1 MSKSFILNNKKVI
14 KENGL
19 PYFIA
24 ELNSSH
30 FGDTENAKDMI
41 AAAKNAG
48 ADCVKFQSWS
58 ASSLYSKNYYKEN
71 PIAERFFKKFSLD
84 EDQLIE
90 LCSFCN
96 QIGIDFASTPYSD
109 EEVEYLLEKCKVPF
123 IKIAS
128 MEINNHEFLKFI
140 ASKKTA
146 IILSTGMSTY
156 DEIIDAVEVIKSSGN
171 ENLAVLH
178 CVSIYPLD
186 PAQANLNNIIKLR
199 EMLQDIPIGYS
210 DHTIGAETAIAATA
224 IGSPIIEKHFTLD
237 NEKIGMDN
245 QMATMPEEF
254 KSMIEACNKTVSIMG
269 NSLREITQ
277 EEYDQRI
284 MMRRS
289 VISRVPI
296 PKDKVLTTEDLA
308 YKRPGSGI
316 PPTEAS
322 IIIGK
327 KAIRNIEADELLN
340 QSDFI

>member
-1 MSKSFILNNKKVI
+1 
-14 KENGL
+14 
-19 PYFIA
+19 
-24 ELNSSH
+24 
-30 FGDTENAKDMI
+30 
-41 AAAKNAG
+41 
-48 ADCVKFQSWS
+48 
-58 ASSLYSKNYYKEN
+58 
-71 PIAERFFKKFSLD
+71 
-84 EDQLIE
+84 
-90 LCSFCN
+90 
-96 QIGIDFASTPYSD
+96 
-109 EEVEYLLEKCKVPF
+109 
-123 IKIAS
+123 
-128 MEINNHEFLKFI
+128 
-140 ASKKTA
+140 
-146 IILSTGMSTY
+146 
-156 DEIIDAVEVIKSSGN
+156 
-171 ENLAVLH
+171 
-178 CVSIYPLD
+178 
-186 PAQANLNNIIKLR
+186 
-199 EMLQDIPIGYS
+199 MLQDIPIGYS
-210 DHTIGAETAIAATA
+210 DHTIGADTAIAATA

-327 KAIRNIEADELLN
+327 KAIRNIEADELLS